1 MRDPE
6 EAYRRGFE
14 QGMEFALYEVGAG
27 RSDRDIREWL
37 DRQRLLL
44 ERRSELLQKYQV
56 WDRVFRSVKR
66 SLRVTAEM
74 EF

>member
-6 EAYRRGFE
+6 EAYRQGFE
-14 QGMEFALYEVGAG
+14 QGMGFALYEVGAG
-27 RSDRDIREWL
+27 RSDRKEWL

-56 WDRVFRSVKR
+56 WDRVFRSAKR
-66 SLRVTAEM
+66 SLSWR
-74 EF
+74 

>member
-1 MRDPE
+1 MRDLE
-6 EAYRRGFE
+6 EAHRQGFE

-44 ERRSELLQKYQV
+44 EAKISGLESGV
-56 WDRVFRSVKR
+56 SIC
-66 SLRVTAEM
+66 
-74 EF
+74 